1 MRARM
6 CIEVELLA
14 LIADTS
20 SLSSEYKEFGL
31 TPVRRCV
38 WLTILSA

>member
-1 MRARM
+1 M

-14 LIADTS
+14 LIVAAS

-31 TPVRRCV
+31 TWIRRCRRA
-38 WLTILSA
+38 ILLLA

>member
-1 MRARM
+1 M

-14 LIADTS
+14 LIAAAS

-31 TPVRRCV
+31 TRVRRCR
-38 WLTILSA
+38 WAILLCA

>member
-6 CIEVELLA
+6 CIEVELFA
-14 LIADTS
+14 LIEAAS

-31 TPVRRCV
+31 TPVRRCM
-38 WLTILSA
+38 WLTLLSA